1 MIWLRGA
8 KKAEDPENGTNHVGA
23 GKSWDDEFVGL
34 CNSVWATVTTPQQM
48 RWVVMVLIP
57 KGGGEYRGI
66 GLLDPILKV
75 LEQVMDI
82 RLENIKLR
90 DSLWVPRQTRHWDGN
105 H

>member
-1 MIWLRGA
+1 M
-8 KKAEDPENGTNHVGA
+8 
-23 GKSWDDEFVGL
+23 SWDEFVGL

-66 GLLDPILKV
+66 GLLEPILKV
-75 LEQVMDI
+75 QERVMDI
-82 RLENIKLR
+82 RLENIKLH
-90 DSLWVPRQTRHWDGN
+90 DSLWVPRQTRHGDGN

>member
-8 KKAEDPENGTNHVGA
+8 KKAEDPENGTNHVKA
-23 GKSWDDEFVGL
+23 GKSWDEFVGL

-48 RWVVMVLIP
+48 RWVVMVLIL

-66 GLLDPILKV
+66 GLLNPILKV
-75 LEQVMDI
+75 LERVMDI
-82 RLENIKLR
+82 RLENIKLH